1 VQGIAEQIHKGIIDL
16 HGLMQRHEALTCPT
30 ERVTEKGLIRTKS
43 TELRAIEGRSISL
56 NQREIVIQFVIVTKL
71 QRRTT

>member
-1 VQGIAEQIHKGIIDL
+1 
-16 HGLMQRHEALTCPT
+16 MQRHEALTCPT